1 MRTQIAQLWQHRIGV
16 LWLLVVLVTA
26 VALVL
31 SVAGRLDV
39 ASFIL
44 TVAVLLITSLAL
56 QAAWLTP
63 ARLVLERQQELRHT
77 GDLMF
82 WTYNQPDVPEGLL
95 PAEAK
100 LDMYM
105 AVANVG
111 GRKALLLGLSLEDY
125 LDALGQPVRSLVLPA
140 PVLAYEYRQ
149 WEERDLLAGGNM
161 PRFLSEKKMPPFVLE
176 PDEVLSLRLR
186 ATRSVEYGHP
196 AEVRV
201 IARQLATPIT
211 QGRLLLIYRRGQ
223 QLVRET
229 VVVPLVTDAQDYFV
243 NRLAIVTKEFTE
255 VPALQRQQVV
265 DNESGFP
272 IAR

>member
-1 MRTQIAQLWQHRIGV
+1 MRKQLAQLWQHRTGV
-16 LWLLVVLVTA
+16 LWLLVVLVAA

-63 ARLVLERQQELRHT
+63 ARLVLERQRELRHT
-77 GDLMF
+77 ADLMF

-100 LDMYM
+100 LEMYM

-125 LDALGQPVRSLVLPA
+125 LDALASRCAPLCCRRQCWRMSTGSGKSAICWPEEICPVSC
-140 PVLAYEYRQ
+140 
-149 WEERDLLAGGNM
+149 
-161 PRFLSEKKMPPFVLE
+161 PRRRCRLSSWSQM
-176 PDEVLSLRLR
+176 R
-186 ATRSVEYGHP
+186 Y
-196 AEVRV
+196 
-201 IARQLATPIT
+201 
-211 QGRLLLIYRRGQ
+211 
-223 QLVRET
+223 
-229 VVVPLVTDAQDYFV
+229 
-243 NRLAIVTKEFTE
+243 
-255 VPALQRQQVV
+255 
-265 DNESGFP
+265 
-272 IAR
+272 

>member
-1 MRTQIAQLWQHRIGV
+1 MRKRLAELWQHRTGV
-16 LWLLVVLVTA
+16 LWVLAVLVTA

-31 SVAGRLDV
+31 SIAGRLDV

-95 PAEAK
+95 PTEAK
-100 LDMYM
+100 LEMYV

-125 LDALGQPVRSLVLPA
+125 LDELGQPVRSHVLPA
-140 PVLAYEYRQ
+140 PVPAHEYRQ
-149 WEERDLLAGGNM
+149 WEARDLLAGGNM

-186 ATRSVEYGHP
+186 ATRSVEYGDP
-196 AEVRV
+196 TEVRM
-201 IARQLATPIT
+201 IADQLATPIT

-223 QLVRET
+223 QLIREN

-243 NRLAIVTKEFTE
+243 KRLAIVTKDFTE
-255 VPALQRQQVV
+255 VPAVQRQQVV